1 MFKSTLID
9 FNDISLNCR
18 FPSSPSVINGQAM
31 IDMKNCALSDLSA
44 KELDP
49 VRHLQV
55 DRSADI
61 YERNPTA
68 GRNCREG
75 SSSGSSPTTHGSNL
89 QKPVP
94 ARKLLTIESN
104 GTCCNVANFVE
115 CFERVK
121 TGIRLERKAVRY
133 TLSVNSPLECE
144 QECINT
150 QFFTCRAF
158 SYR

>member
-1 MFKSTLID
+1 LGLKLILIY
-9 FNDISLNCR
+9 FIVISLNCR

-31 IDMKNCALSDLSA
+31 MDMKNCALSDLSS

-75 SSSGSSPTTHGSNL
+75 YSSGSSLTTHGANM

-94 ARKLLTIESN
+94 ARKLNI
-104 GTCCNVANFVE
+104 
-115 CFERVK
+115 
-121 TGIRLERKAVRY
+121 
-133 TLSVNSPLECE
+133 
-144 QECINT
+144 
-150 QFFTCRAF
+150 
-158 SYR
+158 